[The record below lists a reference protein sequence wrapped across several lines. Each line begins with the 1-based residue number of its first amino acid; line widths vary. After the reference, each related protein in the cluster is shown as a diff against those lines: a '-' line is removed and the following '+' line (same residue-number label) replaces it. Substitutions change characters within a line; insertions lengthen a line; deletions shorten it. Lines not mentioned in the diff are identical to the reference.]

1 MKKITITKN
10 KKFKLCTMKNLFIA
24 FLFTLLPSVFFAQT
38 TAFDKYE
45 DNPAINTVIVN
56 KKMFQLMGEMK
67 MDPKDKNAQQYINL
81 VKKLESLKVFTTE
94 SGKISKDMKS
104 TVDNY
109 LKSHPLDELMR
120 VTEDGKAIKIFVKSG
135 ATTSSIKEM
144 LMFIEGGGPKDSTV
158 VMSLTGNFDLSEL
171 SVLTDKMSLPGG
183 NAIKK
188 ASKK

>member
-1 MKKITITKN
+1 
-10 KKFKLCTMKNLFIA
+10 MKNLFIA

-94 SGKISKDMKS
+94 SSKISKDMKS

-109 LKSHPLDELMR
+109 LKGHPLDELMR
-120 VTEDGKAIKIFVKSG
+120 ITEDGKAIKIFVKSG
-135 ATTSSIKEM
+135 ATASQIKEM

-158 VMSLTGNFDLSEL
+158 VMSLTGSFDLSEL

-188 ASKK
+188 AAKK